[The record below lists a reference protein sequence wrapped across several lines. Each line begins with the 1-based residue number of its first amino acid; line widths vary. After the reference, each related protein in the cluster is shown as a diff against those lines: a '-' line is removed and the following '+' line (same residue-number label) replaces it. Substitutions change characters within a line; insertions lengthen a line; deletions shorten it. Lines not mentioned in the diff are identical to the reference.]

1 MHCCTGNGTRSIYY
15 LWDHALRYE
24 GGHLRVHLLMNR
36 VSEWADVLSHVPYE
50 GRVDVS
56 VKQPVA
62 VSQCRSVGQAAG
74 GGCQERRSRGRSTA
88 GRGGSRSRSGLR

>member
-62 VSQCRSVGQAAG
+62 VSVRRPEG
-74 GGCQERRSRGRSTA
+74 GVR
-88 GRGGSRSRSGLR
+88 RGGHVDVRRPAAAVRGLGAVCADRLG